1 MRCRAGRARG
11 GGTITLWILA
21 SRMAPPIAFTI
32 PYFLVYRHLE
42 LLDTLTGL
50 IIIYLTFNLS
60 LVIWMMRPFYD
71 QLPRS
76 LEEAAWIDGATMWQ
90 GFYRIILPLS
100 GPGLA
105 ATAILCFLFAWNDFF
120 FALILTRTEAM
131 TAPVAVVNFM
141 NYEGWEWGRIAA
153 GGTMIMLPVL
163 VFSFVVRRYLVHGL
177 TGGAIERMT
186 LLITGGASGIGAET
200 ARRAA
205 KRGYK
210 VAINYR
216 SRDAQAKKVVAD
228 IAAKGGQGDRPAGRH
243 GAAKPTSCGCSTR
256 PSGRSGRSPIWST
269 APASAGARGSTNST
283 RRCWPNL
290 FAINVDRPDAV
301 LPRGRAAH
309 VDQARRQG
317 RRDRQRLVD
326 GRAPSA
332 AGRARRPMPRA
343 RPRSIPSP
351 RASPGRSPPR
361 ASGSI
366 RCGPAWC

>member
-1 MRCRAGRARG
+1 MQGLALVLALLALAPFLWLLVMSFKTNAEIFRFPPRLFFDATLANYAALWTSEFRNSFSNSLIVSVASTVLSLVIGVPAAYALSRWTTRG
-11 GGTITLWILA
+11 GGAITLWILA

-50 IIIYLTFNLS
+50 IVIYLTFNLS

-177 TGGAIERMT
+177 TGGALKGLPFSSPAARA
-186 LLITGGASGIGAET
+186 ASARRRQGLPPRAATRSRSTT
-200 ARRAA
+200 ARAR
-205 KRGYK
+205 R
-210 VAINYR
+210 
-216 SRDAQAKKVVAD
+216 
-228 IAAKGGQGDRPAGRH
+228 RPRPSW
-243 GAAKPTSCGCSTR
+243 PTSS
-256 PSGRSGRSPIWST
+256 PKAAGRSP
-269 APASAGARGSTNST
+269 
-283 RRCWPNL
+283 C
-290 FAINVDRPDAV
+290 RPTY
-301 LPRGRAAH
+301 RAK
-309 VDQARRQG
+309 
-317 RRDRQRLVD
+317 
-326 GRAPSA
+326 PISA
-332 AGRARRPMPRA
+332 ACSTGPRRRLARSRM
-343 RPRSIPSP
+343 
-351 RASPGRSPPR
+351 
-361 ASGSI
+361 
-366 RCGPAWC
+366 W